1 MDSSVQGSR
10 AELEVV
16 MNCTECK
23 SALWDYEEYYGTSE
37 RQYFVCGYKE
47 DKDPE
52 LCANGVSMTDKIKM
66 YAEDIAKIIT
76 ETEEIQDSN
85 ESAYTKE
92 MAMINAYFNIVLLV
106 GSE

>member
-1 MDSSVQGSR
+1 MKLWKGRFTKTASQETDEFNASITFDSR
-10 AELEVV
+10 
-16 MNCTECK
+16 
-23 SALWDYEEYYGTSE
+23 
-37 RQYFVCGYKE
+37 
-47 DKDPE
+47 
-52 LCANGVSMTDKIKM
+52 M